1 MKNPIATAVT
11 LALLLGTVASQVRAK
26 SGGAGSSA
34 GVSGHSGHGGGGHG
48 GYSHSGAGSFNPNRF
63 ERRSPG
69 PAPGGQPTHHSN

>member
-1 MKNPIATAVT
+1 MKNPIAAAVA
-11 LALLLGTVASQVRAK
+11 LALLLGTMASQVRAK

-34 GVSGHSGHGGGGHG
+34 GVSGHSGHG